1 MDKTPQ
7 TVNVGII
14 GLGTVGGGTV
24 QVIDEHRAE
33 YLDAYG
39 IDLRVKCGCS
49 LEPEVAAEL
58 GLTGDAFTSDWRDI
72 TGDPDID
79 IVVELIGGAHPATE
93 IYLDA
98 FAHGK
103 HVVTANKAL
112 LGKEMAALAGAARE
126 AGVQL
131 RCEASCGGGI
141 PIIDTLERGLAAN
154 DIRTIA
160 GIVNGTTNY
169 ILSRMDAEDL
179 DFAEVLADAQR
190 LGYAE
195 ADPTAD
201 VDGLDAA
208 AKLAILS
215 SISFKSRV
223 TSDDVYTQG
232 IRNVSAADIAWAR
245 KAGKCIKLLAVGRKT
260 NAGIEARV
268 HPVMIPANHMLA
280 GVNMAMNAIFA
291 VGDAVG
297 ETMFYGAGAGS
308 LPTASAVVADILALA
323 EPLAHGRAV
332 VAEAEPYAREFP
344 VVPMDELET
353 CFYVRVALTEDT
365 EGAKVAIAE
374 ECGERGVTLAS
385 VDLVGQEVMFTT
397 ERVTE
402 CTMSAALETLEGLAC
417 VEGVASVIRIE
428 DTALW
433 REGMKAN

>member
-1 MDKTPQ
+1 MQAPAQ

-24 QVIDEHRAE
+24 RVINEHRAE

-39 IDLRVKCGCS
+39 IDVRVACGCS
-49 LEPEVAAEL
+49 LEPEAAAAL
-58 GLTGDAFTSDWRDI
+58 GLEGDAFTSDWHDI

-79 IVVELIGGAHPATE
+79 IVVELIGGVHPATE

-112 LGKEMAALAGAARE
+112 LGKEMEHLAGAARE

-154 DIRTIA
+154 GMRTIA

-169 ILSRMDAEDL
+169 ILSRMDSEGL
-179 DFAEVLADAQR
+179 DFDEVLADAQR

-215 SISFKSRV
+215 SIAFKSRV

-232 IRNVSAADIAWAR
+232 IRNVGAADIAWAR

-260 NAGIEARV
+260 DAGIEARV
-268 HPVMIPANHMLA
+268 HPVMIPADHMLA
-280 GVNMAMNAIFA
+280 GVNNAMNAIFA

-308 LPTASAVVADILALA
+308 FPTASAVVADILALA
-323 EPLAHGRAV
+323 DPISHGRAV
-332 VAEAEPYAREFP
+332 TAEAEPYARVLP

-353 CFYVRVALTEDT
+353 CFYVRVSLTNDAQDAQDALA
-365 EGAKVAIAE
+365 GACAAKSIALSSLE
-374 ECGERGVTLAS
+374 VT
-385 VDLVGQEVMFTT
+385 GQEAILTT
-397 ERVTE
+397 ECMTE
-402 CTMSAALETLEGLAC
+402 TSMNEVLSALEDFAC
-417 VEGVASVIRIE
+417 VERVASLIRIE
-428 DTALW
+428 DTTAW
-433 REGMKAN
+433 SAA

>member
-1 MDKTPQ
+1 MNKTPR

-24 QVIDEHRAE
+24 QVINEHRAE

-39 IDLRVKCGCS
+39 IDLRVVRGCS
-49 LEPEVAAEL
+49 LEPEVAAAL
-58 GLTGDAFTSDWRDI
+58 GLAGDAFTSDWRGI
-72 TGDPDID
+72 TCADDVD
-79 IVVELIGGAHPATE
+79 IVVELIGGEHPATE

-112 LGKEMAALAGAARE
+112 LGKEMEALAGAARE

-141 PIIDTLERGLAAN
+141 PIIYTLERGLAAN
-154 DIRTIA
+154 GMRTIA

-169 ILSRMDAEDL
+169 ILSRMDAEGL

-215 SISFKSRV
+215 SIAFKTRV
-223 TSDDVYTQG
+223 TSADVYTQG
-232 IRNVSAADIAWAR
+232 IRNVGAADIAWAR
-245 KAGKCIKLLAVGRKT
+245 EAGMCIKLLAVSRKT
-260 NAGIEARV
+260 DAGVEARV

-280 GVNMAMNAIFA
+280 GVNNAMNAIFA

-323 EPLAHGRAV
+323 DPIAHGREV
-332 VAEAEPYAREFP
+332 VAEAEPYGRVLP
-344 VVPMDELET
+344 VVPMDECET
-353 CFYVRVALTEDT
+353 RFYVRVALGGNV
-365 EGAKVAIAE
+365 EGAGAAIADA
-374 ECGERGVTLAS
+374 CGAKGISIDSLEIAGNEAILTTACVAERAMADAV
-385 VDLVGQEVMFTT
+385 
-397 ERVTE
+397 
-402 CTMSAALETLEGLAC
+402 AALEELGC
-417 VEGVASVIRIE
+417 VGHVASLIRIE
-428 DTALW
+428 DTAAW
-433 REGMKAN
+433 NAA